1 MQGGDSGG
9 AGTDLT
15 NWVYTATSGDV
26 SGIWSHYY
34 GIINQANRVLY
45 YGPQLEPAN
54 AAEETSLQ
62 ESFGTAYFFRA
73 YAHFELLC
81 FFSDFMDD
89 EAKGIPYVSH
99 YHVVGNPVR
108 EPVGDCYEQIMT
120 DLNRAYDLLTV
131 AAPDLTADNSA
142 TNSTAYISQAAK
154 SMRSVPVSPSTTDS
168 IRTPTSMHRMHCGR
182 SESPRRTTCRTCGST
197 SRMPA

>member
-1 MQGGDSGG
+1 MLSAAATLASCDYTDLQPTDMVGPDKAFGSVENVHKAVVGIYGKASLRSKLAVTEYIADDCVQGGDSGG

-62 ESFGTAYFFRA
+62 ESFGTAYFFPCLRP
-73 YAHFELLC
+73 FRT
-81 FFSDFMDD
+81 
-89 EAKGIPYVSH
+89 
-99 YHVVGNPVR
+99 VVLFLR
-108 EPVGDCYEQIMT
+108 F
-120 DLNRAYDLLTV
+120 
-131 AAPDLTADNSA
+131 
-142 TNSTAYISQAAK
+142 
-154 SMRSVPVSPSTTDS
+154 
-168 IRTPTSMHRMHCGR
+168 HGR
-182 SESPRRTTCRTCGST
+182 RGQGHTLRQPLPRGRQSG
-197 SRMPA
+197 P